1 MTDLK
6 RRLTNI
12 KFEHEGAHV
21 ALVGPLVGGAANGV
35 TTLVYKSLD
44 KIPDDIIEKATEVSV
59 SMNFTDFL
67 RKFFGM
73 YWEESIVLARA
84 LGFDGSSDY
93 TDSSEWYKE
102 YIDDKVAGI
111 TIMKS
116 VWKSADIEKALS
128 ELSPE
133 ETLELLQTQ
142 ETLEKAMSSA
152 VPEGDIKITSKH
164 KEEHNVS
171 DETILKSA
179 HDELITKANAEVD
192 VLKAKVVEQEDVV
205 KALQAEIEV
214 FKSAAVAAKAAA
226 RKDALKAQVAEDEV
240 EDLFKAVGEL
250 PDEAFELVVKQL
262 AAKNAL
268 AQDSDMFVEK
278 GVNGQGEQNPEE
290 QDAVAAI
297 LKAKYHT
304 SK

>member
-152 VPEGDIKITSKH
+152 LPEGDLNITSKTNEDIV
-164 KEEHNVS
+164 KM
-171 DETILKSA
+171 ETIEKAL
-179 HDELITKANAEVD
+179 HDKLIGEATEEVT